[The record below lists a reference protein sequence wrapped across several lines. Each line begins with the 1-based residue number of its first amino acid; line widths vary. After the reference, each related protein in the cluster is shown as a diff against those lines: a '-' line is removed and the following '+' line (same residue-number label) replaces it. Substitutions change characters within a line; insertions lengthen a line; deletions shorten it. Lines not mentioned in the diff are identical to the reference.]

1 MARELDHEIYVM
13 SWFKAGVPITLLMD
27 LASPLHSR
35 ELYLEELVAA

>member
-1 MARELDHEIYVM
+1 MVREIDHETYVM
-13 SWFKAGVPITLLMD
+13 FWFKAGVPITLLID